1 MSTLTGHVRSDIV
14 VLSSVLN
21 GQQADRPSLPRQR
34 EDHKLCLLHH
44 ISTVL
49 TIGDDN
55 SPVAHSVH
63 AISGRINLDA
73 IECLVCTENTGEAK
87 TAPAV
92 LPPVI
97 PTAGTLEGV
106 EGAEDSDCGAKLL
119 EVWNQDIDNDLK

>member
-21 GQQADRPSLPRQR
+21 GQQADRLSLPR
-34 EDHKLCLLHH
+34 DKKNAKLDLLHH

-73 IECLVCTENTGEAK
+73 IKCLVCAENTGEVK
-87 TAPAV
+87 TVPAV

-97 PTAGTLEGV
+97 PTVGTLEGV
-106 EGAEDSDCGAKLL
+106 EEAEDSDRGAKLL
-119 EVWNQDIDNDLK
+119 EVWDQDIDNDLK

>member
-21 GQQADRPSLPRQR
+21 GQQADRLSLPRER
-34 EDHKLCLLHH
+34 KNDKLRLLHH

-63 AISGRINLDA
+63 AVSGSINVNA
-73 IECLVCTENTGEAK
+73 IKCLVCAENTGEEK
-87 TAPAV
+87 TAPGV
-92 LPPVI
+92 IPPVI
-97 PTAGTLEGV
+97 PEAGMLEEV
-106 EGAEDSDCGAKLL
+106 EGAGDSVRGAKLL
-119 EVWNQDIDNDLK
+119 EVWDQDIDNDLK

>member
-21 GQQADRPSLPRQR
+21 GQQADRLSLPR
-34 EDHKLCLLHH
+34 DKKNAKLDLLHH

-63 AISGRINLDA
+63 AISGRINVNA
-73 IECLVCTENTGEAK
+73 IECLVCAENTGEVK

-92 LPPVI
+92 PPPAI
-97 PTAGTLEGV
+97 PTAGTLEEV
-106 EGAEDSDCGAKLL
+106 EGAGDSVRGAKLL
-119 EVWNQDIDNDLK
+119 EVWDQDIDNDLK